1 MGRRLEVDEPA
12 PDVLAE
18 DFARIRGQ
26 FGVTVEFTPELE
38 HDAAQAARR
47 GLPTDGRADMRDV
60 EFFTVD
66 PPRSMDLDQAMHLS
80 QTSDGYRVRYAIADI
95 GNFVERGGPLEQEA
109 WRRGLTAYSPDRRA
123 LLYPAALSEDAASL
137 LPGVDRPAIVFT
149 IDLDSEGRRTAAR
162 IEPAIVRSRQR
173 FDYSGLHRS
182 GHQLLETIGKLREQI
197 ERERGGVRLPGSRQ
211 AVRRHRHHPAGYH
224 LVWER
229 RVASED
235 WNAQISLLAGFAAA
249 ALMLEHGTGLLRTMA
264 GIDEYRLAALRRT
277 SRALHVDWPA
287 GMSYADFVRGLDPGS
302 PHQAALIEEAH
313 GVMGHA
319 GFTAFAGDPP
329 ANPSH
334 AALASPY
341 AQCTAPMR
349 RLADRYV
356 LELLCDEYAGREPS
370 AEAVEKL
377 TLLPAAMEQAEARN
391 DQLALA
397 IVDDVEARF
406 LEHRVGDE
414 FTAVVVDIDRRGARV
429 QLADPPVRARMREQ
443 PMPPLGEPVCVRLQA
458 ADPLA
463 RSLQFVHCS
472 AAGAVP

>member
-1 MGRRLEVDEPA
+1 MRRRLEVDEPA

-18 DFARIRGQ
+18 DFARIRAQ

-38 HDAAQAARR
+38 REAKEAARR
-47 GLPTDGRADMRDV
+47 PLPADGRVDMRDV

-80 QTSDGYRVRYAIADI
+80 QTPDGYRVRYAIADI
-95 GNFVERGGPLEQEA
+95 GHFVDRGSPLEQEA

-123 LLYPAALSEDAASL
+123 LLYPAALSEGAASL
-137 LPGVDRPAIVFT
+137 LPGVDRPAVVFT
-149 IDLDSEGRRTAAR
+149 IDLDGDGRRAAAQV
-162 IEPAIVRSRQR
+162 EPALVRSRQR
-173 FDYSGLHRS
+173 FDYAGLHRS
-182 GHQLLETIGKLREQI
+182 GHRLLEMIGRLREHR
-197 ERERGGVRLPGSRQ
+197 ERERGGVRLPGARQ
-211 AVRRHRHHPAGYH
+211 AVRRDRHHPAGYH
-224 LVWER
+224 LVWEK

-249 ALMLEHGTGLLRTMA
+249 AVMLEHRTGLLRTMA

-277 SRALHVDWPA
+277 AAALHVEWPA
-287 GMSYADFVRGLDPGS
+287 GTSYADFVRGLDPGR
-302 PHQAALIEEAH
+302 PHEAALVEEAH

-319 GFTAFAGDPP
+319 GFTAFAGAPP
-329 ANPSH
+329 ANPTH

-349 RLADRYV
+349 RLSDRYV
-356 LELLCDEYAGREPS
+356 LDLLCDQCAGRQPA
-370 AEAVEKL
+370 AEAVDAL
-377 TLLPAAMEQAEARN
+377 VRLPAVVEQAETRN

-406 LEHRVGDE
+406 LEHRIGEE
-414 FTAVVVDIDRRGARV
+414 FTAMVVDVDNRGARV
-429 QLADPPVRARMREQ
+429 QLADPPVRARMREH

-458 ADPLA
+458 ADPSA

-472 AAGAVP
+472 VET